1 MFTCVTDRA
10 KLFFIPLYDF
20 QLKTDKDNKYSLT
33 NSQDLKL
40 KENH

>member
-1 MFTCVTDRA
+1 MVTCVIDIA
-10 KLFFIPLYDF
+10 ELFFIPIYDF
-20 QLKTDKDNKYSLT
+20 QLETDKDNKYSLT